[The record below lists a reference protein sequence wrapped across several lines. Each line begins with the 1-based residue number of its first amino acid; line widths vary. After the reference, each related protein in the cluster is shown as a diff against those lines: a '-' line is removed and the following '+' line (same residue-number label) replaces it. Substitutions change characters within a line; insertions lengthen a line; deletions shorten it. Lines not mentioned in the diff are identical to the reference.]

1 MAIQSVVNPSQTGAV
16 LLELLI
22 SSFLSVGVIGS
33 LTLLLVSSLKVGTNR
48 AHNLVLVESV
58 SSVVQQI
65 KQDVQRAGYGSGR
78 EGRATLAGIV
88 DTVYVDK
95 HLLAYRYW
103 VKEEQ
108 AYRHVVFKWQQ
119 TEGRQRINNE
129 KSINSGERTNNGQL
143 LICEKM
149 SQSALTLDQAKRSGR
164 MGNCFNLFDPNQVGV
179 SEFEL
184 AVTSYTES
192 SVSRQL
198 VSMSISSYLVSNPKI
213 KYGVNTLVFIR
224 NSE

>member
-1 MAIQSVVNPSQTGAV
+1 MAIQSVVNPSQKGAV

-22 SSFLSVGVIGS
+22 SSLLSVGVIGS

-119 TEGRQRINNE
+119 TEGRQRIHNE
-129 KSINSGERTNNGQL
+129 QSINSGKGINNGQL

-149 SQSALTLDQAKRSGR
+149 SQSALTVDQAKRSGR
-164 MGNCFNLFDPNQVGV
+164 MGNCFNLFDPNQVGI

-184 AVTSYTES
+184 AATPYTES

-213 KYGVNTLVFIR
+213 KYDVNTLVFIR

>member
-1 MAIQSVVNPSQTGAV
+1 MAIQNVVNSAQKGAV

-22 SSFLSVGVIGS
+22 SSLLSVGVIGS

-48 AHNLVLVESV
+48 AHKLVLVESV

-78 EGRATLAGIV
+78 GVRATLAGVV
-88 DTVYVDK
+88 DTVYIDK

-119 TEGRQRINNE
+119 TEGRQRIHNE
-129 KSINSGERTNNGQL
+129 QSINSGKRINNGQL

-149 SQSALTLDQAKRSGR
+149 SQSALTLEQAKRSGR
-164 MGNCFNLFDPNQVGV
+164 MGNCFNLFDPNHVGV

-184 AVTSYTES
+184 AVTPHTES

-198 VSMSISSYLVSNPKI
+198 VLMSISSYLVSNPKI
-213 KYGVNTLVFIR
+213 KYHVNTLVFIR

>member
-1 MAIQSVVNPSQTGAV
+1 MAIHSVVNPSQKGAV

-22 SSFLSVGVIGS
+22 SSLLSVGVIGS

-88 DTVYVDK
+88 NTVYVDK

-119 TEGRQRINNE
+119 TEGRQRINDE
-129 KSINSGERTNNGQL
+129 QSINSGERTNNGQL

-184 AVTSYTES
+184 AVVPFTES

-213 KYGVNTLVFIR
+213 KYDVNMLVFIR
-224 NSE
+224 NSQ